1 MAEAVLCSKP
11 PQDAASPMMKRVEG
25 GCVAGSGLG
34 GGRWWEGPGREQGNR
49 AVGS

>member
-34 GGRWWEGPGREQGNR
+34 GAGGGKGQDVNKVIEQ
-49 AVGS
+49 